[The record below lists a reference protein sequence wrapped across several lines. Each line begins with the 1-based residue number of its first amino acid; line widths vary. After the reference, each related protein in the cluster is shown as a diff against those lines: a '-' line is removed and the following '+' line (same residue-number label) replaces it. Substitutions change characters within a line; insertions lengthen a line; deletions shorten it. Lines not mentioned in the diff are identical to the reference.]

1 MNKKMILIISLSL
14 ISLIGC
20 SSSELM
26 LSRATDSKIKIDGNQ
41 DDWNG
46 KLKYFEDEKAAIG
59 FQNDEDNLYFC
70 LVTSD
75 KPSVMKIVTMGLTVW
90 FEPENGDQAIGLQYP
105 KKMDSVPPKNRMGK
119 NRNEN
124 NDSDF
129 EVTINTMLQNQGEFV
144 LVDEDEEILYASPV
158 GSSDGYE
165 IKIAAANRQF
175 VYEAKIPIGNN
186 SEAQMPIDVFP
197 DEKFTIEF
205 KTGEIDMDEMK
216 NEGSGGRGSGSGGRG
231 QGGGQSGGRGEMQGG
246 SRGGSSRMGMESF
259 SLEVEVKLSI
269 EK

>member
-1 MNKKMILIISLSL
+1 MNKKMIFIISLSL

-46 KLKYFEDEKAAIG
+46 KLKYYEDERAAIG

-90 FEPENGDQAIGLQYP
+90 FEPENGDQTIGLQYP

-119 NRNEN
+119 NRNQN
-124 NDSDF
+124 NNSDF
-129 EVTINTMLQNQGEFV
+129 EVTVNTMLQNQGEFL
-144 LVDEDEEILYASPV
+144 LVDEDEEILYASPI

-165 IKIAAANRQF
+165 IKIAAVNKQF

-186 SEAQMPIDVFP
+186 SEAQLPINIFP
-197 DEKFTIEF
+197 NEKFTIEF
-205 KTGEIDMDEMK
+205 ETGEIDMDAMK
-216 NEGSGGRGSGSGGRG
+216 RDGGMQQDGGG
-231 QGGGQSGGRGEMQGG
+231 GMPGGGQSGGRGSMQGG